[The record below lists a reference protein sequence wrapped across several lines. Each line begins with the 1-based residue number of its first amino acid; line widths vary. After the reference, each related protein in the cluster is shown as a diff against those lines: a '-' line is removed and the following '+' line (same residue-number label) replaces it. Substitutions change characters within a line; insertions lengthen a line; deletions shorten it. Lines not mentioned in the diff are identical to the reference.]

1 MSLHSHSASWRAW
14 GFIAFPLAV
23 IGVFIAIPTL
33 LGIGLSLFAW
43 DGGGAPTFIG
53 MENYRS
59 AFAGDAQLWRSLRNT
74 LIFTFASV
82 PLSVGL
88 GFLIAVAIHARWF
101 MGKTAAR
108 TMFFLP
114 TVMSIVAVG
123 FTWQWMLNPRAG
135 IVNLLPWVTAS
146 NSPDLLGDTPLGLAT
161 LVFVQVWRTVGFC
174 VVLYVAA
181 LSRVPRSL
189 YEAAAVDGASSW
201 QMTRHVTW
209 PAVRPMTAFLAI
221 TGAIWA
227 LQVFDLDVVMNG
239 WNPQRWNDMINTQIF
254 REFKSGRLGYAAT
267 VGVVVLALTAVV
279 AAAQFR
285 WFRRKAATA

>member
-1 MSLHSHSASWRAW
+1 MALRAENSWRPWA
-14 GFIAFPLAV
+14 FVAFPLAV
-23 IGVFIAIPTL
+23 IAVFTAIPTL
-33 LGIGLSLFAW
+33 LGIGLSFFAW

-53 MENYRS
+53 LENYRS

-74 LIFTFASV
+74 LIFTIASV

-88 GFLIAVAIHARWF
+88 GFGIAATIHARWF
-101 MGKTAAR
+101 RGQTIAR

-135 IVNLLPWVTAS
+135 LLNVIPGTS
-146 NSPDLLGDTPLGLAT
+146 SSLDFLGDTPLGLAT
-161 LVFVQVWRTVGFC
+161 MTLVQVWRTVGFC

-181 LSRVPRSL
+181 LSRVPKSL
-189 YEAAAVDGASSW
+189 YEAAAVDGATSW
-201 QMTRHVTW
+201 QMTRHITW

-267 VGVVVLALTAVV
+267 VGVVVLALTAAV

-285 WFRRKAATA
+285 WFRRRGAAT

>member
-1 MSLHSHSASWRAW
+1 MPHRTGSSWRPWA
-14 GFIAFPLAV
+14 FIAFPLA
-23 IGVFIAIPTL
+23 IIAVFTAIPTL
-33 LGIGLSLFAW
+33 LGIGLSFFAW
-43 DGGGAPTFIG
+43 DGGGTPAFIG
-53 MENYRS
+53 LENYRA

-74 LIFTFASV
+74 LIFTVASV

-88 GFLIAVAIHARWF
+88 GFLIASAIHARWF
-101 MGKTAAR
+101 RGASAAR

-135 IVNLLPWVTAS
+135 IVNLLPGVNVS
-146 NSPDLLGDTPLGLAT
+146 NNPDWLGDTPLGLFTMVA
-161 LVFVQVWRTVGFC
+161 VQVWRTVGFC

-189 YEAAAVDGASSW
+189 YEAAAVDGATSW
-201 QMTRHVTW
+201 QMTRHITW
-209 PAVRPMTAFLAI
+209 PSVRPMTAFLAI

-239 WNPQRWNDMINTQIF
+239 WNPQRWNDMINTLIF

-267 VGVVVLALTAVV
+267 VGTAVLVLTAVV

-285 WFRRKAATA
+285 WFKARGAAT